1 MSLAAPIGYH
11 RRMRILVTG
20 SSGWLGAALVPRL
33 AALGHAVFGL
43 DVRPAASTAL
53 VGSVADRAFV
63 RAAIGDHKI
72 DAIVHGGAL
81 HKPNI
86 ETNPREDFIAV
97 NVSGTFNLLEEAVAQ
112 GVTRFV
118 CTSTTSLMVSR
129 EIRAATAPE
138 AVWLTE
144 DFAAQPR
151 NIYGVT
157 KLSAEHLCRLYHEQF
172 GLSVVVLRTAR
183 FFPETDDM
191 AHDIAQ
197 SGPNTKANELLFRRL
212 TREDCVLAHVVA
224 LDKAPELGFDIF
236 IVCAMPPF
244 ARADRRELMTNA
256 PAVVARYFPDY
267 PAIYQKLGWSMFDK
281 IDRIY
286 DPSRALAR
294 MGFRCRTGFREMLD
308 ELAQGRMPEYLET
321 RVWP

>member
-1 MSLAAPIGYH
+1 MSRAAPVRYH
-11 RRMRILVTG
+11 GIMRILVTG

-33 AALGHAVFGL
+33 QAAGHAVFGL
-43 DVRPAASTAL
+43 DPRPAATTAL
-53 VGSVADRAFV
+53 VGSIADRALV
-63 RAAIGDHKI
+63 RAAIGDNRI

-86 ETNPREDFIAV
+86 ETHAREDFVAV
-97 NVSGTFNLLEEAVAQ
+97 NVAGTQNLLEEAVAQ

-118 CTSTTSLMVSR
+118 CTSTTSLMVSKD
-129 EIRAATAPE
+129 IRAATAPE
-138 AVWLTE
+138 AAWLTE
-144 DFAAQPR
+144 DFNPSPR

-172 GLSVVVLRTAR
+172 GLPVIILRTAR

-197 SGPNTKANELLFRRL
+197 CGPNTKANELLFRRL
-212 TREDCVLAHVVA
+212 TQDDAAEAHIVA
-224 LDKAPELGFDIF
+224 LQKAPDIGFDTF

-244 ARADRRELMTNA
+244 AREDCRELMTGA

-267 PAIYQKLGWSMFDK
+267 PAIYAKLGWTMFGR

-286 DPSRALAR
+286 DPSRALRR
-294 MGFRCRTGFREMLD
+294 MGFRCRTGFREMLG
-308 ELAQGRMPEYLET
+308 ELAAGRMPAYLET

>member
-1 MSLAAPIGYH
+1 
-11 RRMRILVTG
+11 MRILVTG

-33 AALGHAVFGL
+33 RAAGHAVFGL
-43 DVRPAASTAL
+43 DPRPGAATTL
-53 VGSVADRAFV
+53 VGSIADRAFV
-63 RAAIGDHKI
+63 RAAIGDNKI

-97 NVSGTFNLLEEAVAQ
+97 NVGGTFNLLEEAVAQ

-129 EIRAATAPE
+129 EIRAASAPE
-138 AVWLTE
+138 AAWMTE

-157 KLSAEHLCRLYHEQF
+157 KLSAEHLCRLFHEQF
-172 GLSVVVLRTAR
+172 GLAVIVLRTAR

-212 TREDCVLAHVVA
+212 TQEDAAEAHIAA

-244 ARADRRELMTNA
+244 ARSDCRALMTNA
-256 PAVVARYFPDY
+256 PDVVARYFPDY
-267 PAIYQKLGWSMFDK
+267 PAIYEKLGWTMFPR

-286 DPSRALAR
+286 DPSRALTR
-294 MGFRCRTGFREMLD
+294 IGFRCKTDFRAMLD
-308 ELAQGRMPEYLET
+308 ELAAGRMPEYLET